1 MIGIPS
7 GYLLIAKIG
16 AVGALLLGVY
26 LTGRHQGE
34 SAVQADWDRSKA
46 QFIDAQSN
54 LILQHAKEMEDLRK
68 RQLDINFEIS
78 QDHQRNLDAIQK
90 KHDADLAAVRA
101 GGGLRVTRTICSGP
115 ADTGAKAT
123 GNGGHDEDV
132 TGTVQLPDQIAIDLF
147 SEAKR
152 ADEIVEQARTCQ
164 DWAKK
169 NGFYDIPANAQ

>member
-16 AVGALLLGVY
+16 AVSALLLGVY
-26 LTGRHQGE
+26 LTGRHHGE
-34 SAVQADWDRSKA
+34 TAVQADWDRSKA

-54 LILQHAKEMEDLRK
+54 LILQHAREMEDLRK

-101 GGGLRVTRTICSGP
+101 GGGLRVTSAICSGSTS
-115 ADTGAKAT
+115 ARAEAAS
-123 GNGGHDEDV
+123 NSGHDEDV
-132 TGTVQLPDQIAIDLF
+132 AGTVQLPDQITIDLF

-152 ADEIVEQARTCQ
+152 ADEIVEQARACQ

-169 NGFYDIPANAQ
+169 NGFYGYVPVP

>member
-16 AVGALLLGVY
+16 AVSALLLGVY
-26 LTGRHQGE
+26 LTGRHHGE
-34 SAVQADWDRSKA
+34 TAVQADWDRSKA

-54 LILQHAKEMEDLRK
+54 LILQHAREMEDLRK

-101 GGGLRVTRTICSGP
+101 SGGLRVTRTICSGP

-123 GNGGHDEDV
+123 GNGGHDADASTTVALPEQTSNDLLNFATEADRV
-132 TGTVQLPDQIAIDLF
+132 TEIAR
-147 SEAKR
+147 S
-152 ADEIVEQARTCQ
+152 CQ
-164 DWAKK
+164 SWIIK
-169 NGFYDIPANAQ
+169 NGFYNAQ